1 MGIICHYDNEI
12 KKPREKRKDETI
24 PIIVSI
30 KKYIVT
36 VESDLK
42 TTEQEILELK
52 NKLYS
57 TTQKDSLDSIKQE
70 DLKRDLYDKIKKFER
85 LSDFKRTLKNNLE
98 TIENKKYENGIG
110 NIIHQSNQILDNMNA
125 DNAEIILQNQYKLI
139 GQNKQMQEN
148 DRLLKQGN
156 EMVINAQDKDERDA
170 YIKKFLGI

>member
-1 MGIICHYDNEI
+1 MGIICHYDDKI
-12 KKPREKRKDETI
+12 KKPREKKKDETI

-30 KKYIVT
+30 KKNIFK

-42 TTEQEILELK
+42 ITEQEILELK

-57 TTQKDSLDSIKQE
+57 TTQKDILDPVKEE

-98 TIENKKYENGIG
+98 TIENKKYENGIENVIHQNN
-110 NIIHQSNQILDNMNA
+110 NIIDNMNV
-125 DNAEIILQNQYKLI
+125 DNAEIILQNQYNLNE
-139 GQNKQMQEN
+139 QNKQMQVN
-148 DRLLKQGN
+148 NRLFKQGN
-156 EMVINAQDKDERDA
+156 EMFTNAQNKYERDA